1 MWFGHIVYVTAA
13 TESGEKTCN
22 KTVRTEK
29 QQEVYSYSR
38 MMCVC
43 VMGDGNYNELVD
55 TLIFSVCK

>member
-1 MWFGHIVYVTAA
+1 MWFGHIVYATTVTG
-13 TESGEKTCN
+13 SGEKTCN

-38 MMCVC
+38 MWVC

-55 TLIFSVCK
+55 TIIFSVCK